1 MLHLK
6 KKKKNLIISIKKIHS
21 LLAYAQ
27 YWKFLILYEREREKT
42 KTNQNKLKIR
52 ITWISSLIPI

>member
-27 YWKFLILYEREREKT
+27 YWKFLILYERERENK
-42 KTNQNKLKIR
+42 NKLKIR

>member
-1 MLHLK
+1 MLHLKKK

-27 YWKFLILYEREREKT
+27 YWKFLILYERERENK
-42 KTNQNKLKIR
+42 NKLKIR